1 MLCAFGNM
9 SFTLYLICCRSLIGP
24 VDMCTSEA
32 RYSLS
37 EEKLIRQSVEY
48 RAISVYVSMSPQTA
62 YVSGLEPILGENIEH
77 PVKVLDCDTI
87 SQVRS

>member
-1 MLCAFGNM
+1 MFAY
-9 SFTLYLICCRSLIGP
+9 TGP
-24 VDMCTSEA
+24 VDTCTSEA

-48 RAISVYVSMSPQTA
+48 RTLTVFVSISPQTA
-62 YVSGLEPILGENIEH
+62 YVSGLEPILGDNVEH

-87 SQVRS
+87 SQVSN